1 LALNQFYIIILSY
14 LSAMRL
20 RTFVSRYLS
29 EELRVIRTSRRNNS
43 LPELNSCEKALIY
56 YYSEDGFEEVNE
68 RLRNSNGQDLSEFGN
83 LLKQTLKKLSNYTGL
98 VFRNVNLTQNQIEK
112 YEIAL
117 KNNLAIAE
125 FTFTS
130 CSRSKLVAN
139 QYGGNVMFR
148 MFSKTGKNIESVAKY
163 GLYDPPNE
171 KEVIFVPN
179 TEFFDLAIESKIN
192 YLEITLE
199 EK

>member
-1 LALNQFYIIILSY
+1 MALNQFYIIILSY

-43 LPELNSCEKALIY
+43 LPELNSYEKALIY

-125 FTFTS
+125 
-130 CSRSKLVAN
+130 
-139 QYGGNVMFR
+139 
-148 MFSKTGKNIESVAKY
+148 
-163 GLYDPPNE
+163 
-171 KEVIFVPN
+171 
-179 TEFFDLAIESKIN
+179 
-192 YLEITLE
+192 
-199 EK
+199 